1 MLFQRLFT
9 QVSVAARNISSS
21 KPALATFTV
30 QDETEFKEKV
40 LGSAIPIV
48 VDNSATSKLL
58 TPRLDAAIAATKGAV
73 VVAIVDIKD
82 GQQRL
87 YKADKYDLD
96 PAYVAIRIISEARD
110 RARAAKFLEM
120 KREESTAAAVAAAVK
135 ASKSSTLTS
144 TPSKKYQ
151 PIVFNDLSYRA

>member
-58 TPRLDAAIAATKGAV
+58 TPSLDAAIAATKGAV

-96 PAYVAIRIISEARD
+96 PSYRIIAEARD